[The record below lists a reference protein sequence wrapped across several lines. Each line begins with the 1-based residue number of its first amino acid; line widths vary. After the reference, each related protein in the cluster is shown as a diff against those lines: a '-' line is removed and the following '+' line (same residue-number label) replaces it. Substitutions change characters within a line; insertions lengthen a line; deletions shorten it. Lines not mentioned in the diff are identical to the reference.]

1 MSIPKKNRDEVK
13 ALIQALTAIHTESDY
28 KDTLAE
34 QIADNLVF
42 RKEVTGTLAGSG
54 AVSVDFVDKDYIEL
68 TLSGNSTITFSNIEL
83 GEEKVLKIVKS
94 AGQTIA
100 FSGAQDQ
107 TPDADNVTGLTSIY
121 YSVYKKDTGANIV
134 VQPISKTFG
143 AASETAKGIAE
154 IATGAETTAG
164 ADDEKIVT
172 PKKLNDIVGGITFS
186 KVEIGAWDMTNTA
199 TREIIVPGLSAASIV
214 FIKVVVYNDGVTA
227 ICYDFGGADVSFNA
241 NGRIIFDD
249 ASAGGTAFNLKA
261 NPASWA
267 PFTSVSKN
275 RGFITYGTKI

>member
-1 MSIPKKNRDEVK
+1 MSTPKKNRDEVK
-13 ALIQALTAIHTESDY
+13 SLIQALTAIHSEADY

-54 AVSVDFVDKDYIEL
+54 SVAVDFEDKDYIEL
-68 TLSGNSTITFSNIEL
+68 TLSGNSTMTFSNIET

-94 AGQTIA
+94 AGQTVA

-107 TPDADNVTGLTSIY
+107 TPDADNVTALTNIY
-121 YSVYKKDTGANIV
+121 YSVYKKDTGGNIV

-154 IATGAETTAG
+154 LATQAEVETGTDPARVITP
-164 ADDEKIVT
+164 ETLTSFTSKI
-172 PKKLNDIVGGITFS
+172 KLN
-186 KVEIGAWDMTNTA
+186 KVQIGAWDMSNPA
-199 TREIIVPGLSAASIV
+199 THEVVVAGLAAADIAFMKAS
-214 FIKVVVYNDGVTA
+214 VYNDGTTNL
-227 ICYDFGGADVSFNA
+227 CYDFGTADTNFNA
-241 NGRIIFDD
+241 NGRIIFDNG
-249 ASAGGTAFNLKA
+249 SAGGAAFNLKA

-267 PFTSVSKN
+267 GFTSTSKN
-275 RGFITYGTKI
+275 RGYIVYGTLI